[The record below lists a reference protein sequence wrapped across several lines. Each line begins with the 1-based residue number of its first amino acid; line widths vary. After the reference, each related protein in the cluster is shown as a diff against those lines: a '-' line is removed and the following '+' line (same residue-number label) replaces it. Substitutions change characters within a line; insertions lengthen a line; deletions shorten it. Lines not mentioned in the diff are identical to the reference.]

1 MTDRGR
7 RLRQKP
13 RDDDLVRRVRR
24 RNVARSSVRYTRR
37 PVVTVAGTV
46 AGTGTDA
53 ANSV

>member
-1 MTDRGR
+1 MTDHGR

-13 RDDDLVRRVRR
+13 HDDDLVRRVRR
-24 RNVARSSVRYTRR
+24 RNVVRSTDRYTCTCR

-46 AGTGTDA
+46 VGTDA